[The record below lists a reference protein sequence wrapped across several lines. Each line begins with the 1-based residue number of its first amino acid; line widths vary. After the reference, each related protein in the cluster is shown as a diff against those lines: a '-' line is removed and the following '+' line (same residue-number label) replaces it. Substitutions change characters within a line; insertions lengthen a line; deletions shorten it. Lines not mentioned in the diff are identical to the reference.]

1 MHGVCESV
9 KSLSG
14 ISVVAQIC
22 SCASY
27 QEKHARDLI
36 LESTCPVLSK
46 RILLLLTVRREYLAT
61 SPVSIGSEP
70 PMKTMELSRLSPP
83 ACAAESRAA
92 AWLQR
97 PLMKEPNHRYHR
109 PPRARRERQRHRRAA
124 DQRGELAP
132 LHVLPSVR
140 GVHPTTSVIG
150 MPLPRQSRVHHD
162 RTPHGVSSLVSRFLV
177 ASPPVRDLLLCAK
190 HLFFAAMA
198 AIVLAEAQGRASLF
212 GEQI

>member
-92 AWLQR
+92 AIMFAGRRFGLPHSRFPVDRGEER
-97 PLMKEPNHRYHR
+97 PRCGYLAATTSDEGTQSPVSPTAAGAPRAATP
-109 PPRARRERQRHRRAA
+109 PPRRRSAW
-124 DQRGELAP
+124 
-132 LHVLPSVR
+132 
-140 GVHPTTSVIG
+140 
-150 MPLPRQSRVHHD
+150 
-162 RTPHGVSSLVSRFLV
+162 
-177 ASPPVRDLLLCAK
+177 
-190 HLFFAAMA
+190 
-198 AIVLAEAQGRASLF
+198 
-212 GEQI
+212 